1 MVQNFETSGKAVVA
15 SLATKQPHELLLLL
29 GSALT
34 ILLTLAL
41 FGIAW
46 VQGIADNRLAA
57 ETTTLVVNVVLGAA
71 LWVSAAIVRKNTIN
85 GAIVAG
91 VLGIILV
98 AFGGQTGLIGGLIA
112 LLGAVLA
119 VATPYLPGSRRT

>member
-1 MVQNFETSGKAVVA
+1 MVQNYETSGKTVVA

-34 ILLTLAL
+34 VLLTLAL

-46 VQGIADNRLAA
+46 YQGIADNRLAA
-57 ETTTLVVNVVLGAA
+57 ETTTLVVNVILGSA
-71 LWVSAAIVRKNTIN
+71 LWVSAAIIRKNPVN
-85 GAIVAG
+85 GALVAG
-91 VLGIILV
+91 VVSLILV
-98 AFGGQTGLIGGLIA
+98 AFGGQSGLIGGLIG

>member
-1 MVQNFETSGKAVVA
+1 MVQNYETSGKTVVA

-34 ILLTLAL
+34 VLLTLAL
-41 FGIAW
+41 FGIEW
-46 VQGIADNRLAA
+46 YQEIADNRLAA
-57 ETTTLVVNVVLGAA
+57 ETTTLVVNVILGSA
-71 LWVSAAIVRKNTIN
+71 LWVSAAIIRKNPVN
-85 GAIVAG
+85 GALVAG
-91 VLGIILV
+91 VVSLILV
-98 AFGGQTGLIGGLIA
+98 AFGGQSGLIGGLIG

>member
-1 MVQNFETSGKAVVA
+1 MVQNYETSGKTVVA

-34 ILLTLAL
+34 VLLTLAL
-41 FGIAW
+41 FGIEW
-46 VQGIADNRLAA
+46 YQGIADNRLAA
-57 ETTTLVVNVVLGAA
+57 ETTTLVVNVILGSA
-71 LWVSAAIVRKNTIN
+71 LWVSAAIIRKNPVN
-85 GAIVAG
+85 GALVAG
-91 VLGIILV
+91 VVSLILV
-98 AFGGQTGLIGGLIA
+98 AFGGQSGLIGGLIG